1 MEMVAN
7 KNGILFVLPP
17 AYLKFHCC
25 FAHHLWRAKS
35 QELKKDPFKINPLF
49 IVKTQKLMFMATT
62 PKRTWITEKEA
73 ADLIQLPGKFLRKLV
88 TAGSLKGVVNYFKS
102 KGYRYNKV
110 DLENYMFEN
119 SFFAGL

>member
-1 MEMVAN
+1 
-7 KNGILFVLPP
+7 
-17 AYLKFHCC
+17 
-25 FAHHLWRAKS
+25 
-35 QELKKDPFKINPLF
+35 
-49 IVKTQKLMFMATT
+49 MATT